1 VAKKDDK
8 AEIAELE
15 RLNAQLSET
24 LDRCR
29 RILGDCR
36 SRLAANGNER
46 DAIDPERKHEGS
58 A

>member
-1 VAKKDDK
+1 MAKNEGK

-29 RILGDCR
+29 RILADCR
-36 SRLAANGNER
+36 SKLAANGNER
-46 DAIDPERKHEGS
+46 DVIDPERQQKGGS
-58 A
+58 

>member
-1 VAKKDDK
+1 VAKKDRK

-29 RILGDCR
+29 RILADCR
-36 SRLAANGNER
+36 SKLAANGNER
-46 DAIDPERKHEGS
+46 DTIDPERQHEGG